1 MIRGYC
7 HAFYLE
13 VPWIMPL
20 IFPQFLSCL
29 PWNSHQ
35 EEWSWGNICIFLI
48 SLFHRSKEIKIY
60 SSLILAYIANVSL
73 IWYIHLFCL
82 NQVKHKKHQIIFIAI
97 NKHNHRYE
105 LQYSWYFETYVLS
118 LYWIQPDLYDLIL
131 INVVFLFHQ
140 LYVRVEFQRLT
151 KSPWLIAFLLTACF
165 RVNVSC

>member
-105 LQYSWYFETYVLS
+105 LQYSWYFETCSIFILNSTWS
-118 LYWIQPDLYDLIL
+118 LWSDFNQCCFFISSALCQSRISKADKESMTHSIS
-131 INVVFLFHQ
+131 INC
-140 LYVRVEFQRLT
+140 
-151 KSPWLIAFLLTACF
+151 LL
-165 RVNVSC
+165 